1 MWVTQMNGWSSATS
15 GLRPI
20 PEVRCY
26 DLSLPDSIEPEGP
39 SLGPTHTHI
48 RWKAEVATQKDR
60 SSLDDPKEI
69 AMHLIRDNGISRA
82 QQIAVEGT
90 TSANENGDFYR
101 LSVWRE
107 VKHILQELA
116 EPSVGPISE

>member
-1 MWVTQMNGWSSATS
+1 MGRW
-15 GLRPI
+15 
-20 PEVRCY
+20 E
-26 DLSLPDSIEPEGP
+26 SIEDEGP
-39 SLGPTHTHI
+39 SLRPSHNHI

-69 AMHLIRDNGISRA
+69 AMHLVRDNGISRA
-82 QQIAVEGT
+82 LQIAVEGT

-116 EPSVGPISE
+116 EPSVGPLSE